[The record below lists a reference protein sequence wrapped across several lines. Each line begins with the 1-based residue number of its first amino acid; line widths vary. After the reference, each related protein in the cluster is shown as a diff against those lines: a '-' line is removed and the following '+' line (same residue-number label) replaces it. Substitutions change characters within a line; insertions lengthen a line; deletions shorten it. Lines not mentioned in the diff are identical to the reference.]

1 MINIEDFAK
10 VDFRVGTI
18 LTCDFVEGSEKL
30 YRLHVDFGEGIG
42 KRQILTG
49 LAKYFTPEELTGFQ
63 TIFIINLEPRTM
75 MGLVSE
81 GMLVTVGTDHS
92 KKPSLIK
99 FYGNVENGD
108 GLS

>member
-18 LTCDFVEGSEKL
+18 LTCDFVEGSQKL
-30 YRLHVDFGEGIG
+30 YRLSVDFGEGIG

-49 LAKYFTPEELTGFQ
+49 LAQYYTSEELTGFQ
-63 TIFIINLEPRTM
+63 TIFIVNLEPRSM
-75 MGLVSE
+75 MGMTSE
-81 GMLVTVGTDHS
+81 GMLVTVGTDHT

-99 FYGNVENGD
+99 FYGSAENGE